1 MNNAWHVMT
10 LPETLQSSER
20 SVFDWINQRFALS
33 SADRGSKSQH
43 RCYSLGLKCAPKT
56 QVGCIEITGL

>member
-1 MNNAWHVMT
+1 MNNAWHGMT
-10 LPETLQSSER
+10 LAETLQSSER
-20 SVFDWINQRFALS
+20 SVFDWINQWFVLS

-43 RCYSLGLKCAPKT
+43 RCYNLGLKCVPKT